1 MTAETCKPTDY
12 SCRIYILQDPKFKKG
27 EEETKLQ
34 PYRKFTDSN
43 FAVNHERL
51 AIDTKNCI
59 CTCEGKEIRDSEGP
73 STLLDDSEDR
83 DSKCLQNEWMNC
95 WIEFDFKG
103 KEWDFNGIGIKSAND
118 CPEHDPEKMVIS
130 VPKGDGWRAIETF
143 DIDFE
148 HKRWREIK
156 YSIPATRAS
165 KLRFDFINS
174 KKDCQQL
181 G

>member
-12 SCRIYILQDPKFKKG
+12 SCRIYILQDPNFKKE
-27 EEETKLQ
+27 EEETKDQ
-34 PYRKFTDSN
+34 PYTKFTDSN
-43 FAVNHERL
+43 FLAYNERL
-51 AIDTKNCI
+51 AIDTTNCI
-59 CTCEGKEIRDSEGP
+59 CTCEGKKVRDHEGP
-73 STLLDDSEDR
+73 STLLNDSEGPH
-83 DSKCLQNEWMNC
+83 SKCLQHEWMNC
-95 WIEFDFKG
+95 WVEFDFLG

-118 CPEHDPEKMVIS
+118 CPERDPEKFVIS
-130 VPKGDGWRAIETF
+130 VPSEEGWKAVESY

-148 HKRWREIK
+148 RKRWREIR

-174 KKDCQQL
+174 KADIQQL